1 VALCQNYN
9 VALVPNLM
17 DFKAIYVL
25 SRAISS
31 LMTELQWDTYG
42 SEDFHTPLISSD
54 SDCRNLD
61 ILLDMMGTLTRMM
74 DTRIN
79 YVTSE
84 GKVVRE
90 WIETILEIGDRY
102 KREIELL
109 DGLAK
114 DPKFES

>member
-1 VALCQNYN
+1 
-9 VALVPNLM
+9 M
-17 DFKAIYVL
+17 DFKAMYVL
-25 SRAISS
+25 SKAVSS

-42 SEDFHTPLISSD
+42 SEELHTPVIGND
-54 SDCRNLD
+54 NDCRNLD
-61 ILLDMMGTLTRMM
+61 VLLDMMGTLTRLM

-114 DPKFES
+114 DPKIQS

>member
-1 VALCQNYN
+1 
-9 VALVPNLM
+9 M

-25 SRAISS
+25 SKAVSR
-31 LMTELQWDTYG
+31 LMNELEWDTYG
-42 SEDFHTPLISSD
+42 SEDLHTPVIASD
-54 SDCRNLD
+54 NDCRNLD
-61 ILLDMMGTLTRMM
+61 VLLDMMGTLTRLM

-114 DPKFES
+114 DPKFQA

>member
-1 VALCQNYN
+1 
-9 VALVPNLM
+9 M

-25 SRAISS
+25 SKAVSS
-31 LMTELQWDTYG
+31 LMQELEWNTYG
-42 SEDFHTPLISSD
+42 SEDLRTPVIASD
-54 SDCRNLD
+54 IDCRNLD
-61 ILLDMMGTLTRMM
+61 ILLDMMGTLTRLM

-90 WIETILEIGDRY
+90 WIETILEIGERY

-109 DGLAK
+109 DGFAEN
-114 DPKFES
+114 PKIQS

>member
-1 VALCQNYN
+1 MSN
-9 VALVPNLM
+9 VM
-17 DFKAIYVL
+17 DFKTIYVL
-25 SRAISS
+25 SRAVSS
-31 LMTELQWDTYG
+31 LTQELEWDTYG
-42 SEDFHTPLISSD
+42 SEDLHTPVIASD

-90 WIETILEIGDRY
+90 WIETILEIGERY

-114 DPKFES
+114 DPKFQA

>member
-1 VALCQNYN
+1 
-9 VALVPNLM
+9 M

-25 SRAISS
+25 SKAVST
-31 LMTELQWDTYG
+31 LMTELKWHAYS
-42 SEDFHTPLISSD
+42 SEDLHTPVITSD
-54 SDCRNLD
+54 SDCRTLD

-74 DTRIN
+74 DTRVN

-114 DPKFES
+114 DPKFQE

>member
-1 VALCQNYN
+1 
-9 VALVPNLM
+9 M
-17 DFKAIYVL
+17 DFKSIYVL
-25 SRAISS
+25 SRAVST
-31 LMTELQWDTYG
+31 LMGELKWDTYG
-42 SEDFHTPLISSD
+42 SDDLHTPIIASD
-54 SDCRNLD
+54 NDCRNLD

-90 WIETILEIGDRY
+90 WIETILEMGNRY
-102 KREIELL
+102 RREIELL

-114 DPKFES
+114 DPKFGA

>member
-1 VALCQNYN
+1 
-9 VALVPNLM
+9 M
-17 DFKAIYVL
+17 DF
-25 SRAISS
+25 RAISILSNAVSS

-42 SEDFHTPLISSD
+42 SEDLHTPVIAND
-54 SDCRNLD
+54 NDCRNLD
-61 ILLDMMGTLTRMM
+61 ILLDVMGTLTRMM

-109 DGLAK
+109 NGLAK
-114 DPKFES
+114 DPKFQP